1 MRLILLGA
9 PGAGKGT
16 QAIRLAQVLKVPH
29 ISTGE
34 LLREE
39 IQNSTPI
46 GLQVTEYMNAGE
58 LAPDSIMINLL
69 ENRLRDSGCQKGF
82 ILDGFPRTL
91 SQAIYLKMLL
101 ERLNTPIDAVVS
113 IDVDSSLIIARLT
126 QRQRYDDT
134 PQTIKHRL
142 DIYHRETAPLKEYYQ
157 RAGMLRSIDGATAP
171 EEVTRRILQEI
182 QPGEFT
188 DVS

>member
-16 QAIRLAQVLKVPH
+16 QALELADDLNIPH

-34 LLREE
+34 LLRKE
-39 IQNSTPI
+39 IQNSTPV

-58 LAPDSIMINLL
+58 LVPDSIMIHIL
-69 ENRLRDSGCQKGF
+69 EDRLHDPDCQDGF

-91 SQAIYLKMLL
+91 SQAMYLKTLL

-113 IDVDSSLIIARLT
+113 IEVPQQKIVARLSG
-126 QRQRYDDT
+126 RKRCDDT
-134 PQTIKHRL
+134 PDTIQRRL
-142 DIYHRETAPLKEYYQ
+142 DVYDRETAPLKDYYLKEGILKPVNGD
-157 RAGMLRSIDGATAP
+157 AEP
-171 EEVTRRILQEI
+171 EKVTRRILESV
-182 QPGEFT
+182 GRDERGH
-188 DVS
+188 

>member
-1 MRLILLGA
+1 M
-9 PGAGKGT
+9 
-16 QAIRLAQVLKVPH
+16 RLAQALKVPH

-58 LAPDSIMINLL
+58 LAPDSIMIDLF
-69 ENRLRDSGCQKGF
+69 EHRLRESGCLDGF

-101 ERLNTPIDAVVS
+101 ERLNTPIDAVVT
-113 IDVDSSLIIARLT
+113 IDVDSKIIIERLT
-126 QRQRYDDT
+126 ERRRYDDT

-142 DIYHRETAPLKEYYQ
+142 DIYHRETAPLKEYYL
-157 RAGMLRSIDGATAP
+157 RAGILRSIDGATAP
-171 EEVTRRILQEI
+171 ENVTRRILQVI
-182 QPGEFT
+182 QPGGFT
-188 DVS
+188 VDPYEVIPDA

>member
-16 QAIRLAQVLKVPH
+16 QALRLSHLLRVPH

-58 LAPDSIMINLL
+58 LVPDSIMIELL
-69 ENRLRDSGCQKGF
+69 EQRLREPDCRSGF

-91 SQAIYLKMLL
+91 SQATYLKTLL
-101 ERLNTPIDAVVS
+101 DRLKTPLDAVVS
-113 IDVDSSLIIARLT
+113 IEVPNATIVERLA
-126 QRQRYDDT
+126 QRGRYDDT
-134 PQTIKHRL
+134 PQTIKYRL
-142 DIYHRETAPLKEYYQ
+142 DVYHRETAPLKDYYRQ
-157 RAGMLRSIDGATAP
+157 EGILKDIAGDAAP
-171 EEVTRRILQEI
+171 EEVTRHILHCIGQA
-182 QPGEFT
+182 
-188 DVS
+188 DA